1 LFMRSGSPAGYTI
14 VVYFFVI
21 TVVMAFLSLASPVT
35 FGAVREIPQ
44 SPLWGEPVMVDEVS
58 PVVRIPSCVIDSEG
72 TAHVVYL
79 DKSNGY
85 TDVFYATIK
94 DRTVSEPQNLT
105 GYPSLKESVVACMDS
120 AENVYA
126 AFLDNRNGRWQV
138 FLLTVNER
146 DIVQITDTDTH
157 KEDVSI
163 TICGNTLM
171 ITWTEVDNGLPQIFM
186 ALYDSHN
193 KFVTTIS
200 REHPSTKASIY
211 CDGEKIHVV
220 YLEKRVYDHV
230 IYTQMTLSG
239 EQNVI
244 QDLGECIH
252 LDPVLLGIFKG
263 PQFAVG
269 ETTTFVWSDSSTGS
283 QNLYYVEMTESEFT
297 NPQKLTDYPLGAWS
311 WMPSIVEYGGTTH
324 IIYVNNAYGH
334 RLFHSQVTQDFKEL
348 GTITSERERATAPFL
363 TCDDKGFLHCVYLQ
377 FTGDT
382 FHLVYRNTYPHE
394 EVESPFSERF
404 KASSIT
410 YVYSFVLS
418 FLFSFPLAA
427 KSNFLGI
434 CVIVVGFAA
443 FRFLNLQK
451 YFAVYKKSEYVLLG
465 LYLVV
470 LSLLRGPIEY
480 SFLNLVAYESLFVGY
495 GFLVSAIASF
505 IFKYLLRER
514 FDSEVRMLLSCL
526 VFLYSITFFLVLPV
540 IPYM

>member
-311 WMPSIVEYGGTTH
+311 WMPSIVEYG
-324 IIYVNNAYGH
+324 
-334 RLFHSQVTQDFKEL
+334 
-348 GTITSERERATAPFL
+348 
-363 TCDDKGFLHCVYLQ
+363 
-377 FTGDT
+377 
-382 FHLVYRNTYPHE
+382 
-394 EVESPFSERF
+394 
-404 KASSIT
+404 
-410 YVYSFVLS
+410 
-418 FLFSFPLAA
+418 
-427 KSNFLGI
+427 
-434 CVIVVGFAA
+434 
-443 FRFLNLQK
+443 
-451 YFAVYKKSEYVLLG
+451 
-465 LYLVV
+465 
-470 LSLLRGPIEY
+470 
-480 SFLNLVAYESLFVGY
+480 
-495 GFLVSAIASF
+495 
-505 IFKYLLRER
+505 
-514 FDSEVRMLLSCL
+514 
-526 VFLYSITFFLVLPV
+526 
-540 IPYM
+540 

>member
-382 FHLVYRNTYPHE
+382 FHLVYRNTCPHE

>member
-1 LFMRSGSPAGYTI
+1 MFMRSGSPAGYTI

-382 FHLVYRNTYPHE
+382 FHLVYRNTCPHE

>member
-1 LFMRSGSPAGYTI
+1 MRSGSPAGYTI

-21 TVVMAFLSLASPVT
+21 TVVLAFLSFASPVT

-44 SPLWGEPVMVDEVS
+44 SPLWGDPVIVDEIS

-72 TAHVVYL
+72 IAHVVYC
-79 DKSNGY
+79 DKNNGY
-85 TDVFYATIK
+85 TDIFYTTVK
-94 DRTVSEPQNLT
+94 DKTVSEPQNLT

-120 AENVYA
+120 AENVYT

-138 FLLTVNER
+138 FLLEVNGGNM
-146 DIVQITDTDTH
+146 VQITDTDTH
-157 KEDVSI
+157 KEDVSM
-163 TICGNTLM
+163 TIHDDTVM

-193 KFVTTIS
+193 TFVTNIS
-200 REHPSTKASIY
+200 REYPSTKSSIY

-230 IYTQMTLSG
+230 IYMQMTLSG
-239 EQNVI
+239 EQNMFE
-244 QDLGECIH
+244 DLGECIH

-269 ETTTFVWSDSSTGS
+269 ETISFVWSDSSTGS
-283 QNLYYVEMTESEFT
+283 QNLYYVEMTESGFT
-297 NPQKLTDYPLGAWS
+297 NPQKLTNYPIGAWS
-311 WMPSIVEYGGTTH
+311 WMPSIVMCEGTTH

-334 RLFHSQVTQDFKEL
+334 RLFHSQVAQDYEEF

-363 TCDDKGFLHCVYLQ
+363 MCDDKGFLHCVYLQ

-404 KASSIT
+404 RASSIT

-434 CVIVVGFAA
+434 CVAVAGFAA
-443 FRFLNLQK
+443 FRFFNLEK
-451 YFAVYKKSEYVLLG
+451 YFAPYKKSEYALLG

-470 LSLLRGPIEY
+470 LSILRGPIEY
-480 SFLNLVAYESLFVGY
+480 SFLNLVAYETLFVGY
-495 GFLVSAIASF
+495 GFLVSAASSL

-514 FDSEVRMLLSCL
+514 FDSGVRILLSCL